1 MFGGFNQQVEYRKCT
16 GKDKTNNFKYDDT
29 TTLNVRYCG
38 SRYEA
43 IVGSAQSVE
52 HLGIYHSP
60 IQLFENDKLDGKR
73 VKYVSE
79 SVDIMGQVVFWI
91 VKVV

>member
-1 MFGGFNQQVEYRKCT
+1 MFGGFNKQVEYRKCT
-16 GKDKTNNFKYDDT
+16 GKDKTNNFKYADPVYV
-29 TTLNVRYCG
+29 NVRYCG
-38 SRYEA
+38 ERDEA
-43 IVGSAQSVE
+43 VVGSTQTVE

-60 IQLFENDKLDGKR
+60 IRMFENDTLNGKR

-79 SVDIMGQVVFWI
+79 SVDIKGDVVFWK